1 MRLLAA
7 SVEKKAHANN
17 DHEHAENG
25 GANVDVYQ
33 IAAVLRLLLGH
44 CNDTRTH
51 TGTNIKEGFKRCL
64 ATGEQHLEWRHAPA
78 AAGVAM
84 KGKTKTKKRKFAP
97 NFASLFPLILFR
109 DKSELGPR
117 TKQQRAGHKRRP
129 GSTGLRSQRQQQHP
143 KNKNKKGC

>member
-1 MRLLAA
+1 LGTATIQGHTRERTLKRAL
-7 SVEKKAHANN
+7 N
-17 DHEHAENG
+17 DACPG
-25 GANVDVYQ
+25 
-33 IAAVLRLLLGH
+33 
-44 CNDTRTH
+44 
-51 TGTNIKEGFKRCL
+51 L

-78 AAGVAM
+78 AAGGVAM

-117 TKQQRAGHKRRP
+117 TKQQRAGYKRRP

-143 KNKNKKGC
+143 KIKAKRNAKGQSTDSEIPGIRYNLLYVFE